1 MIMNETQEGFFNE
14 AEMDR
19 LNAKT
24 MANELPE
31 GYNGCMLLSML
42 STKHSEIY
50 SERKDDLVARRQVI
64 DWYCQ
69 ATADQVALEID
80 RYKDNDEYK
89 GKIELMKLMHSIPKD
104 KFNALMEEI
113 AKGDA

>member
-1 MIMNETQEGFFNE
+1 MNKTQDGFFTE

-19 LNAKT
+19 MNLKT
-24 MANELPE
+24 MANGLPK
-31 GYNGCMLLSML
+31 GYDGVMLLSML
-42 STKHSEIY
+42 TTKHSEIY
-50 SERKDDLVARRQVI
+50 SERKDDLIARRQVI

-80 RYKDNDEYK
+80 KYKDNKEYK
-89 GKIELMKLMHSIPKD
+89 DKIELMKLMHSIPKD